1 MKSIVILLT
10 TLVIISGCSVRPVAM
25 KTDRKYFAP
34 VRTTAQAK
42 TITTQKTTR
51 VVTLLNAEKEIAAK
65 NVTIEVLKRENKRL
79 RDRVAKLEQR
89 LAITNS

>member
-34 VRTTAQAK
+34 VRTTAQAE

-51 VVTLLNAEKEIAAK
+51 VVTLLKAEKEIAAK

>member
-1 MKSIVILLT
+1 MKSIVILVT
-10 TLVIISGCSVRPVAM
+10 ALVLISGCSVRPVAL

-42 TITTQKTTR
+42 TNTTHKTTR